1 MDIKFMNQPKE
12 VKMGNLLK
20 KRLEEN
26 FNEVWIVSGIVKD
39 SGIEILIDSFEN
51 AIKNGT
57 KLNALI
63 GVDRKNTS
71 KDILLKLISIGVNL
85 NIHVNIEE
93 DKTETR
99 IYAFESKEGDS
110 YVYISG
116 GKFSEGGLLE
126 NTCLITEVKYSKEDK
141 EEFKIFKHQLF
152 QGTENTFKSVDKDDI
167 TLLATK
173 GEILTRIID
182 RKIPS
187 ISELY
192 GNKEQTIGEQVY
204 DEGVSMGLFDINDL
218 ESVDIEFDTGI
229 ELRKNVELAVEKEA
243 KKDIFEGTNKTDE
256 DLKRLLGTKKDDEIE
271 ETKKAKIIKDLKEA
285 DYKNM
290 TTLIIDAGKIASS
303 GSESGKLKMP
313 KALATSMVS
322 FFDLVESGEVNAV
335 LEIMDNKTSREYGE
349 STAKFNN
356 TSKGLTIYNEIIASL
371 ELGEDDIVRFVKIAD
386 GKFRCEI
393 IRKETEEYLV
403 WEKYCTN
410 NIRGTARRFGI
421 I

>member
-26 FNEVWIVSGIVKD
+26 FDEIFIVSGIVKD
-39 SGIEILIDSFEN
+39 SGIEFLMESFEI
-51 AIKNGT
+51 AINNGSKINT
-57 KLNALI
+57 LL

-71 KDILLKLISIGVNL
+71 KDVLLKLLAMGINL
-85 NIHVNIEE
+85 SIHVNMEE
-93 DKTETR
+93 DKVETR
-99 IYAFESKEGDS
+99 IYAFESKNGDS
-110 YVYISG
+110 YVYLSG
-116 GKFSEGGLLE
+116 GKFSEGGLFE
-126 NTCLITEVKYSKEDK
+126 NTCLITEIKYTKDEK
-141 EEFKIFKHQLF
+141 EEFKLFKHQLL
-152 QGTENTFKSVDKDDI
+152 QSTDNTFKSVDKDDI

-204 DEGVSMGLFDINDL
+204 DEGASMGLFNIDEL
-218 ESVDIEFDTGI
+218 ENVDIEFDMGI

-243 KKDIFEGTNKTDE
+243 KKDIFEGTTKTEE
-256 DLKRLLGTKKDDEIE
+256 DLKRLLGTKQEEAEE
-271 ETKKAKIIKDLKEA
+271 ETKKTKIIKDLKET

-290 TTLIIDAGKIASS
+290 TTLIIDAGKIAKS
-303 GSESGKLKMP
+303 GADTGKIKMP
-313 KALATSMVS
+313 KALASSMMD
-322 FFDLVESGEVNAV
+322 FFNLLESGETKVTF
-335 LEIMDNKTSREYGE
+335 EIMDNKNGKEYGA
-349 STAKFNN
+349 SDASLNN
-356 TSKGLTIYNEIIASL
+356 TSKGLSISSDIISTL
-371 ELGEDDIVRFVKIAD
+371 ELLEDDIVRFVKIED
-386 GKFRCEI
+386 NKFRCEI
-393 IRKETEEYLV
+393 IRKGTEEYLV

-410 NIRGTARRFGI
+410 NIRGTERRYGI